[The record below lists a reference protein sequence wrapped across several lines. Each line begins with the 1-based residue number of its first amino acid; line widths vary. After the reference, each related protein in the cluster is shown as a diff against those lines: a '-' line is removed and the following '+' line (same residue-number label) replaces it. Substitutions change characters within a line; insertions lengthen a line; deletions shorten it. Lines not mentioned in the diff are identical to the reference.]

1 MSIFDESEGIMIL
14 YTVLYRIIGKHKWS
28 KLENV
33 KGDGLVENQNRF
45 FILEDETRYEIPY
58 SNVEFKFS
66 KERYLQI
73 VERLS
78 NEAGQNIKID
88 KR

>member
-1 MSIFDESEGIMIL
+1 MIL
-14 YTVLYRIIGKHKWS
+14 YTVLYRIIGKRKWS

-33 KGDGLVENQNRF
+33 KGDGIIENQNRF
-45 FILEDETRYEIPY
+45 FILEDETRYEIPC

-66 KERYLQI
+66 KERYLGI
-73 VERLS
+73 IERMN

-88 KR
+88 KH